1 MVSLVCLRPQMLL
14 AHAPLFTAVLRLP
27 CDEAPFSPFSPLSP
41 FSASSSLDAGRLNVC
56 ERALVGLAM

>member
-1 MVSLVCLRPQMLL
+1 MLL

-27 CDEAPFSPFSPLSP
+27 CDEPPFSPFSP